1 MEASTGGVPWWLGGF
16 KGTLLRALA
25 NVSVTVNNVVV
36 KYLAPRSVATLTCT
50 RLATFTAD
58 LGDGAISEVRLAANW
73 WHEVA
78 DQVPDDPK
86 QHLTCSMSCSCL
98 KTSDCKAVMPERC
111 TCQSAGG
118 ESQLTAT

>member
-1 MEASTGGVPWWLGGF
+1 MPWWLGGF

-58 LGDGAISEVRLAANW
+58 LGDSAISEARLMT
-73 WHEVA
+73 
-78 DQVPDDPK
+78 
-86 QHLTCSMSCSCL
+86 HL
-98 KTSDCKAVMPERC
+98 AC
-111 TCQSAGG
+111 TCRLSASGP
-118 ESQLTAT
+118 EHRTRRSVLVKQLVRRHG

>member
-1 MEASTGGVPWWLGGF
+1 MLLNRSGSVDTLRQCVTATALLTLRDLTADTGAAAEVAATAGGVPWWMSGL

-58 LGDGAISEVRLAANW
+58 LGESALTEV
-73 WHEVA
+73 
-78 DQVPDDPK
+78 
-86 QHLTCSMSCSCL
+86 
-98 KTSDCKAVMPERC
+98 
-111 TCQSAGG
+111 
-118 ESQLTAT
+118 